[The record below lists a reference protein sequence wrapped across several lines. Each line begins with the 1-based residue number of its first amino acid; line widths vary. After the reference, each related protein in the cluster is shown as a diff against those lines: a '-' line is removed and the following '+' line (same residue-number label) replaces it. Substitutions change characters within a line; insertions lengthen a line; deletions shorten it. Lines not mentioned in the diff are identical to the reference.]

1 MRQPKII
8 IVDYEVGNT
17 YSVLNALIS
26 LGYNK
31 VNVSKD
37 YKEIYDADAIIL
49 PGVGAF
55 DACMTNLRKFKLNEI
70 LDELVLVKA
79 KPILGICVGMQLMAT
94 SSEENGMH
102 SGLNWINGHV
112 VKLALPQPYL
122 VPHVGWNN
130 VKIIQKGSFFA
141 NTIDEP
147 HFYFDHSF
155 HFICDEENIVAI
167 TEYSSN
173 IVAAIVRNN
182 IHGVQFHPEK
192 SQVSGLKLFRN
203 FINYVS
209 QC

>member
-17 YSVLNALIS
+17 CSVLNALIS

-31 VNVSKD
+31 VIVSKNH
-37 YKEIYDADAIIL
+37 KEIDDADALIL

-55 DACMTNLRKFKLNEI
+55 DACMANLKKFKLDEI
-70 LDELVLVKA
+70 LNELVLVKA
-79 KPILGICVGMQLMAT
+79 RPILGICVGMQLMAS
-94 SSEENGMH
+94 SSEENGLH
-102 SGLNWINGHV
+102 PGLNWIQGHV
-112 VKLALPQPYL
+112 RRLDLPQPYL
-122 VPHVGWNN
+122 VPHVGWND
-130 VKIIQKGSFFA
+130 VKIMQNGSLFV
-141 NTIDEP
+141 NKTDEP

-155 HFICDEENIVAI
+155 HFICDEENIVAT
-167 TEYSSN
+167 TEYSSR
-173 IVAAIVRNN
+173 IVAAIGRNN